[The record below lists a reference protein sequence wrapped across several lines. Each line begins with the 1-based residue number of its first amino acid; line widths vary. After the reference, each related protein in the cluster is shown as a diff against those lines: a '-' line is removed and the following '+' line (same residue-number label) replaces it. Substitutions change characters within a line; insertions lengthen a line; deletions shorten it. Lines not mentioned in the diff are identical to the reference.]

1 MHRLHALVAEHRLVT
16 LTGPGGVGKT
26 SVAVELARAL
36 QDTAAADGVW
46 LVRLAGVVDGQLVA
60 RAVAD
65 AVGIRDDPTA
75 PAERRLLTHLR
86 ERSGLL
92 VLDNCEHLADACA
105 ALAEQLLGHC
115 PRLRLLATSREPLAA
130 AGEVQYA
137 LPPLDTPAADVPAEE
152 VPSYPAVR
160 LFVDRAR
167 SARPGF
173 TLDHA
178 GAGSLVEICRR
189 LDGIPLAIELAA
201 ARVKALPV
209 QELAARLRDTFP
221 ALAGGPRTAQT
232 RHRTLRATV
241 DWSHRLLTEPE
252 RVLLR
257 RLSVFRGG
265 WDLSAAEHV
274 TVGGPLSSD
283 DVLGVLSRLVD
294 RSLVVAD
301 HGAGPRFHLLET
313 LRHYAAER
321 LTEADE
327 TPRYAA
333 AHATYFTAQAQLGA
347 DGVRGPDQRRWLAW
361 LGVERDNLQA
371 ALGWLTD
378 HSDQDPDEGLRL
390 VAALGWFWYFA
401 SRPDGGPQVEAML
414 AAADGGSPAA
424 RAAALLAAAVAGR
437 PAACIVHPHSA
448 CAAAAHQSLEL
459 MTALGDDH
467 GAALAAT
474 LLAVE
479 GIGGH
484 DIPGSLRLLAQ
495 ADAQL
500 RGSGDAWSQALVHF
514 VRMELHFAAANPA
527 DATRSGRRALSIYRR
542 LADHWGVSAVQLHLG
557 VALHRTGQLR
567 EAWQAYEG
575 ALIEGREV
583 GVANTIQYALAGM
596 GHIALQEGD
605 DERAHRLFTEAHAV
619 AHTLGAP
626 GNPLAALGQATTHR
640 HRGDLDEARRLY
652 TWAQLLLAGQDKP
665 DWTASALSGLG
676 HVAELSGDLDT
687 AEFSHRRAWQAARGP
702 AAAGPAAAALEGLAC
717 VAAARGRADT
727 AAGLLG
733 AAAHWRTRR
742 RRPASSLEAHDI
754 DRATRRARD
763 LLGDTLFGTCYQ
775 AALDQPHDVLSDLGT
790 VDHR

>member
-1 MHRLHALVAEHRLVT
+1 MRLTSFVGRTDEMHRLHALVAEHRLVT

-86 ERSGLL
+86 ERAGLL

-137 LPPLDTPAADVPAEE
+137 LPPLDTPAADVPVEE

-201 ARVKALPV
+201 ASVKALPV

-265 WDLSAAEHV
+265 WDLSAAERV
-274 TVGGPLSSD
+274 TVGGRLSSD

-313 LRHYAAER
+313 LRHYGAER

-327 TPRYAA
+327 TPAMQQRTPPTSRHRPTWVPTGSAGRTSGAGWRGWAWNATTCRPRSAGSPTTATRTRMRGCGWSQRWAGSGTSPADPTAA
-333 AHATYFTAQAQLGA
+333 C
-347 DGVRGPDQRRWLAW
+347 R
-361 LGVERDNLQA
+361 
-371 ALGWLTD
+371 
-378 HSDQDPDEGLRL
+378 
-390 VAALGWFWYFA
+390 
-401 SRPDGGPQVEAML
+401 SRPCSPPPTVDPPQ
-414 AAADGGSPAA
+414 
-424 RAAALLAAAVAGR
+424 RAPPRSWRPRLPVAPRRASCIPTR
-437 PAACIVHPHSA
+437 PAPARP
-448 CAAAAHQSLEL
+448 
-459 MTALGDDH
+459 T
-467 GAALAAT
+467 
-474 LLAVE
+474 
-479 GIGGH
+479 
-484 DIPGSLRLLAQ
+484 R
-495 ADAQL
+495 
-500 RGSGDAWSQALVHF
+500 AWS
-514 VRMELHFAAANPA
+514 
-527 DATRSGRRALSIYRR
+527 
-542 LADHWGVSAVQLHLG
+542 
-557 VALHRTGQLR
+557 
-567 EAWQAYEG
+567 
-575 ALIEGREV
+575 
-583 GVANTIQYALAGM
+583 
-596 GHIALQEGD
+596 
-605 DERAHRLFTEAHAV
+605 
-619 AHTLGAP
+619 
-626 GNPLAALGQATTHR
+626 
-640 HRGDLDEARRLY
+640 
-652 TWAQLLLAGQDKP
+652 
-665 DWTASALSGLG
+665 
-676 HVAELSGDLDT
+676 
-687 AEFSHRRAWQAARGP
+687 
-702 AAAGPAAAALEGLAC
+702 
-717 VAAARGRADT
+717 
-727 AAGLLG
+727 
-733 AAAHWRTRR
+733 
-742 RRPASSLEAHDI
+742 
-754 DRATRRARD
+754 
-763 LLGDTLFGTCYQ
+763 
-775 AALDQPHDVLSDLGT
+775 
-790 VDHR
+790 